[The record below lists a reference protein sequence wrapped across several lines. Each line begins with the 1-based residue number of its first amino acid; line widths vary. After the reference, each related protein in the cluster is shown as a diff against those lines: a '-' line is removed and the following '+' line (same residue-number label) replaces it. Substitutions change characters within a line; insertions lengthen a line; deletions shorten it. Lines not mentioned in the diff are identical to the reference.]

1 MGRKVS
7 DGKSVRVTVPENT
20 TVEQGAFA
28 LLDGFLG
35 LAAQKVV
42 TGAGETKGLVLN
54 IEPGEYETSQID
66 ATQDF
71 AVGTKI
77 YWDSTAKKF
86 TETPTAVLAG
96 VVTLAKDAGGVIWF
110 RVAPGIIN
118 DEAATAIGTMTA
130 LTTTEKST
138 LVEAINEVDA
148 HADEAAT
155 AIGTMTALTTT
166 EKSTLVEAINEVDA
180 HADAANAAIGTM
192 TALTTTEKSTLVE
205 AINEVDTAAAA
216 AQADA
221 TTALARVAAKVAC
234 AEAATDEEVRTAL
247 RALLTALQA
256 AGLMAAE

>member
-7 DGKSVRVTVPENT
+7 DGKSVRVSVPENT

-42 TGAGETKGLVLN
+42 TGAGETKNLVLN

-66 ATQDF
+66 ATQNF

-130 LTTTEKST
+130 LTTTAKT
-138 LVEAINEVDA
+138 NLV
-148 HADEAAT
+148 AA
-155 AIGTMTALTTT
+155 
-166 EKSTLVEAINEVDA
+166 V
-180 HADAANAAIGTM
+180 
-192 TALTTTEKSTLVE
+192 
-205 AINEVDTAAAA
+205 NEVDTHADA

-234 AEAATDEEVRTAL
+234 AEDANAEAVRTAL
-247 RALLTALQA
+247 RALLAALET

>member
-20 TVEQGAFA
+20 TVEQGAFVR
-28 LLDGFLG
+28 LDGFLG
-35 LAAQKVV
+35 LAVQKVV
-42 TGAGETKGLVLN
+42 TGAGETKGLILN

-96 VVTLAKDAGGVIWF
+96 VVTNAKDAGGVIWF

-118 DEAATAIGTMTA
+118 DEAATAIGTLTS
-130 LTTTEKST
+130 LTTTAKTNLVAAVNEVDAHAAAIGTMTTLTTDKKST

-148 HADEAAT
+148 HAD
-155 AIGTMTALTTT
+155 
-166 EKSTLVEAINEVDA
+166 S
-180 HADAANAAIGTM
+180 
-192 TALTTTEKSTLVE
+192 
-205 AINEVDTAAAA
+205 
-216 AQADA
+216 
-221 TTALARVAAKVAC
+221 ALARVAANVAC
-234 AEAATDEEVRTAL
+234 AEDASDEAVRTAL
-247 RALLTALQA
+247 RALLAALQA

>member
-7 DGKSVRVTVPENT
+7 DGMSVRVTVPENT
-20 TVEQGAFA
+20 TVEQGAFV

-42 TGAGETKGLVLN
+42 TGAGETKNLVLN

-77 YWDSTAKKF
+77 YWDSTTKKF

-96 VVTLAKDAGGVIWF
+96 VVTNAKDAGGVIWF

-118 DEAATAIGTMTA
+118 DEAATAIGTLTS
-130 LTTTEKST
+130 LTTTAKT
-138 LVEAINEVDA
+138 NLVAAVNEV
-148 HADEAAT
+148 
-155 AIGTMTALTTT
+155 
-166 EKSTLVEAINEVDA
+166 NA
-180 HADAANAAIGTM
+180 HADAAQT
-192 TALTTTEKSTLVE
+192 
-205 AINEVDTAAAA
+205 
-216 AQADA
+216 DA
-221 TTALARVAAKVAC
+221 TAALARVAANVAC
-234 AEAATDEEVRTAL
+234 AEDANAEAVRTAL
-247 RALLTALQA
+247 RALLAALEA

>member
-7 DGKSVRVTVPENT
+7 DGQSVRVNVPENT
-20 TVEQGAFA
+20 TVEQGAFVR
-28 LLDGFLG
+28 LDGFLG

-66 ATQDF
+66 KTQDF

-77 YWDSTAKKF
+77 YWDSTTKKF

-96 VVTLAKDAGGVIWF
+96 VVTNAKDAGGVIWF

-118 DEAATAIGTMTA
+118 DEAATAIGTLTS
-130 LTTTEKST
+130 LTTTAKT
-138 LVEAINEVDA
+138 NLVAAVNEVDA

-155 AIGTMTALTTT
+155 AIGTLTSLTTT
-166 EKSTLVEAINEVDA
+166 AKTNLVAAVNEVDS
-180 HADAANAAIGTM
+180 HAD
-192 TALTTTEKSTLVE
+192 
-205 AINEVDTAAAA
+205 A

-221 TTALARVAAKVAC
+221 TAALARVAAKVAC
-234 AEAATDEEVRTAL
+234 AEDANADAVRTAL

>member
-7 DGKSVRVTVPENT
+7 DGKSVRVSVPENT

-130 LTTTEKST
+130 LTTTAKT
-138 LVEAINEVDA
+138 NLV
-148 HADEAAT
+148 AA
-155 AIGTMTALTTT
+155 
-166 EKSTLVEAINEVDA
+166 V
-180 HADAANAAIGTM
+180 
-192 TALTTTEKSTLVE
+192 
-205 AINEVDTAAAA
+205 NEVDTHADA

-221 TTALARVAAKVAC
+221 TAALARVAAKVAC
-234 AEAATDEEVRTAL
+234 AEDANAEAVRTAL
-247 RALLTALQA
+247 RALLAALET

>member
-7 DGKSVRVTVPENT
+7 DGMSVRVTVPENT

-35 LAAQKVV
+35 LAARKVV
-42 TGAGETKGLVLN
+42 AGAGETKSLVLN

-66 ATQDF
+66 KTQGF

-77 YWDSTAKKF
+77 YWDSTTKKF

-96 VVTLAKDAGGVIWF
+96 VVTNAKDAGGVIWF

-130 LTTTEKST
+130 LTTAKKST
-138 LVEAINEVDA
+138 LVEAINEVDS
-148 HADEAAT
+148 HAD
-155 AIGTMTALTTT
+155 
-166 EKSTLVEAINEVDA
+166 
-180 HADAANAAIGTM
+180 
-192 TALTTTEKSTLVE
+192 
-205 AINEVDTAAAA
+205 A

-221 TTALARVAAKVAC
+221 TAALARVAAKVAC
-234 AEAATDEEVRTAL
+234 AEDANAEAVRTAL
-247 RALLTALQA
+247 RALLAALEA

>member
-7 DGKSVRVTVPENT
+7 DGMSVRVTVPENT

-96 VVTLAKDAGGVIWF
+96 VVTNAKDAGGVIWF

-118 DEAATAIGTMTA
+118 DEAATAIGTLTS
-130 LTTTEKST
+130 LTTTAKT
-138 LVEAINEVDA
+138 NLVAAVNEVDA
-148 HADEAAT
+148 HADVANA
-155 AIGTMTALTTT
+155 AIGTLAELTTT
-166 EKSTLVEAINEVDA
+166 EKSSLVKAINEVDA
-180 HADAANAAIGTM
+180 NAD
-192 TALTTTEKSTLVE
+192 V
-205 AINEVDTAAAA
+205 
-216 AQADA
+216 
-221 TTALARVAAKVAC
+221 ALARVAAKVAC
-234 AEAATDEEVRTAL
+234 AEDASAEAVRTAL
-247 RALLTALQA
+247 RALLAALQA

>member
-54 IEPGEYETSQID
+54 IEPGEYETSQIN
-66 ATQDF
+66 ATQNF

-77 YWDSTAKKF
+77 YWDSTTKKF

-96 VVTLAKDAGGVIWF
+96 VVTNAKDAGGVIWF

-118 DEAATAIGTMTA
+118 DEAATAIGTLTS
-130 LTTTEKST
+130 LTTAAKTN
-138 LVEAINEVDA
+138 LV
-148 HADEAAT
+148 AA
-155 AIGTMTALTTT
+155 
-166 EKSTLVEAINEVDA
+166 VNEVDA
-180 HADAANAAIGTM
+180 HADAANAAIGTL
-192 TALTTTEKSTLVE
+192 AELTTTEKGTAVG
-205 AINEVDTAAAA
+205 AINEVNTNADAANTAIGALTELTTS
-216 AQADA
+216 AQASVVA
-221 TTALARVAAKVAC
+221 AINEVAGRVAANVAC
-234 AEAATDEEVRTAL
+234 ADNANAEAVRTAL
-247 RALLTALQA
+247 RALLAALET
-256 AGLMAAE
+256 AGLMAAQ

>member
-7 DGKSVRVTVPENT
+7 DGKSVRVSVPENT
-20 TVEQGAFA
+20 TVEQGAFV

-42 TGAGETKGLVLN
+42 TGAGETKNLVLN

-77 YWDSTAKKF
+77 YWDSTTKKF

-96 VVTLAKDAGGVIWF
+96 VVTNAKDAGGVIWF

-118 DEAATAIGTMTA
+118 DEAATAIGTLTS
-130 LTTTEKST
+130 LTTTAKT
-138 LVEAINEVDA
+138 NLVAAVNEV
-148 HADEAAT
+148 
-155 AIGTMTALTTT
+155 
-166 EKSTLVEAINEVDA
+166 NA
-180 HADAANAAIGTM
+180 HADAAQT
-192 TALTTTEKSTLVE
+192 
-205 AINEVDTAAAA
+205 
-216 AQADA
+216 DA
-221 TTALARVAAKVAC
+221 TAALARVAANVAC
-234 AEAATDEEVRTAL
+234 AEDANAEAVRTAL
-247 RALLTALQA
+247 RALLAALEA

>member
-66 ATQDF
+66 KTQDF

-77 YWDSTAKKF
+77 YWDSTTKKF

-96 VVTLAKDAGGVIWF
+96 VVTNAKDAGGVIWF

-118 DEAATAIGTMTA
+118 DEAATAIGTLTS
-130 LTTTEKST
+130 LTTTAKT
-138 LVEAINEVDA
+138 NLV
-148 HADEAAT
+148 AA
-155 AIGTMTALTTT
+155 
-166 EKSTLVEAINEVDA
+166 VNEVDA
-180 HADAANAAIGTM
+180 HADAANAAIGTL
-192 TALTTTEKSTLVE
+192 AELTTTEKGTVVG

-221 TTALARVAAKVAC
+221 TTALGRVAANVAC
-234 AEAATDEEVRTAL
+234 ADDANAEAVRTAL
-247 RALLTALQA
+247 RALLAALET
-256 AGLMAAE
+256 AGLMAAQ

>member
-20 TVEQGAFA
+20 TVEQGAFVR
-28 LLDGFLG
+28 LDGFLG
-35 LAAQKVV
+35 LAVQKVV
-42 TGAGETKGLVLN
+42 TGAGETKGLILN

-96 VVTLAKDAGGVIWF
+96 VVTNAKDAGGVIWF

-118 DEAATAIGTMTA
+118 DEAATAIGTLTS
-130 LTTTEKST
+130 LTTTAKTNLVAAVNEVDAHAAAIGTMTTLTTDKKST

-148 HADEAAT
+148 HAD
-155 AIGTMTALTTT
+155 
-166 EKSTLVEAINEVDA
+166 S
-180 HADAANAAIGTM
+180 
-192 TALTTTEKSTLVE
+192 
-205 AINEVDTAAAA
+205 
-216 AQADA
+216 
-221 TTALARVAAKVAC
+221 ALARVAANVAC
-234 AEAATDEEVRTAL
+234 AEDASAEAVRTAL
-247 RALLTALQA
+247 RALLTALQT

>member
-66 ATQDF
+66 KTQNF

-77 YWDSTAKKF
+77 YWDAAKKAF

-96 VVTLAKDAGGVIWF
+96 VVTNAKDAGNVIWF

-118 DEAATAIGTMTA
+118 DEAATAIGTLTS
-130 LTTTEKST
+130 LTTTAKT
-138 LVEAINEVDA
+138 NLV
-148 HADEAAT
+148 AA
-155 AIGTMTALTTT
+155 
-166 EKSTLVEAINEVDA
+166 VNEVDA
-180 HADAANAAIGTM
+180 HADAAQT
-192 TALTTTEKSTLVE
+192 
-205 AINEVDTAAAA
+205 
-216 AQADA
+216 DA
-221 TTALARVAAKVAC
+221 TAALARVAANVAC
-234 AEAATDEEVRTAL
+234 AEDATAEAVRTAL
-247 RALLTALQA
+247 RALLAALQA

>member
-7 DGKSVRVTVPENT
+7 EGQSVRVTVPENT
-20 TVEQGAFA
+20 TVEQGAFV

-42 TGAGETKGLVLN
+42 TGAGETKNLVLN

-118 DEAATAIGTMTA
+118 DEAAEAIGTLTS
-130 LTTTEKST
+130 LTTTAKT
-138 LVEAINEVDA
+138 NLV
-148 HADEAAT
+148 AA
-155 AIGTMTALTTT
+155 
-166 EKSTLVEAINEVDA
+166 V
-180 HADAANAAIGTM
+180 
-192 TALTTTEKSTLVE
+192 
-205 AINEVDTAAAA
+205 NEVDTAAAA

-221 TTALARVAAKVAC
+221 TTALGRVAANVAC
-234 AEAATDEEVRTAL
+234 AEDANAEAVRTAL
-247 RALLTALQA
+247 RALLAALET
-256 AGLMAAE
+256 AGLMATE

>member
-7 DGKSVRVTVPENT
+7 DGKSVRVSVPENT

-42 TGAGETKGLVLN
+42 TGAGETKNLVLN

-77 YWDSTAKKF
+77 YWDSTTKKF

-96 VVTLAKDAGGVIWF
+96 VVTNAKDAGGVIWF

-118 DEAATAIGTMTA
+118 DEAATSIGTMTA
-130 LTTTEKST
+130 LTTTEKGT

-148 HADEAAT
+148 
-155 AIGTMTALTTT
+155 
-166 EKSTLVEAINEVDA
+166 N
-180 HADAANAAIGTM
+180 ADAANAAIGTL
-192 TALTTTEKSTLVE
+192 AELTTTEKGTAVG

-221 TTALARVAAKVAC
+221 TTALGRVAANVAC
-234 AEAATDEEVRTAL
+234 ADDANAEAVRTAL
-247 RALLTALQA
+247 RALLAALQA
-256 AGLMAAE
+256 AGLMAAAE

>member
-7 DGKSVRVTVPENT
+7 DGKSVRVSVPENT
-20 TVEQGAFA
+20 TVEQGAFV

-42 TGAGETKGLVLN
+42 TGAGETKNLVLN

-77 YWDSTAKKF
+77 YWDSTTKKF

-96 VVTLAKDAGGVIWF
+96 VVTNAKDAGGVIWF

-118 DEAATAIGTMTA
+118 DEAATAIGTLTS
-130 LTTTEKST
+130 LTTTAKT
-138 LVEAINEVDA
+138 NLVAAVNEV
-148 HADEAAT
+148 
-155 AIGTMTALTTT
+155 
-166 EKSTLVEAINEVDA
+166 N
-180 HADAANAAIGTM
+180 
-192 TALTTTEKSTLVE
+192 
-205 AINEVDTAAAA
+205 TAAAA

-221 TTALARVAAKVAC
+221 TTALARVAANVAC
-234 AEAATDEEVRTAL
+234 AEAATAEEVRTAL
-247 RALLTALQA
+247 RALLAALQA

>member
-7 DGKSVRVTVPENT
+7 DGKSVRVSVPENT

-42 TGAGETKGLVLN
+42 TGAGETKNLVLN

-77 YWDSTAKKF
+77 YWESTAKKF

-130 LTTTEKST
+130 LTTTAKT
-138 LVEAINEVDA
+138 NLV
-148 HADEAAT
+148 AA
-155 AIGTMTALTTT
+155 
-166 EKSTLVEAINEVDA
+166 V
-180 HADAANAAIGTM
+180 
-192 TALTTTEKSTLVE
+192 
-205 AINEVDTAAAA
+205 NEVDTHADA

-221 TTALARVAAKVAC
+221 TAALARVAAKVAC
-234 AEAATDEEVRTAL
+234 AEDANAEAVRTAL
-247 RALLTALQA
+247 RALLAALET

>member
-7 DGKSVRVTVPENT
+7 DGKSVRVSVPENT

-66 ATQDF
+66 KSQNF

-77 YWDSTAKKF
+77 YWDASTKKF
-86 TETPTAVLAG
+86 TETPTAILAG
-96 VVTLAKDAGGVIWF
+96 VVTNAKDAGGVIWF

-118 DEAATAIGTMTA
+118 DEAATAIGTLTS
-130 LTTTEKST
+130 LTTTAKT
-138 LVEAINEVDA
+138 NLVAAVNEVDS
-148 HADEAAT
+148 HADT
-155 AIGTMTALTTT
+155 
-166 EKSTLVEAINEVDA
+166 
-180 HADAANAAIGTM
+180 ANAAIGTL
-192 TALTTTEKSTLVE
+192 AELTTTEKGTAVG
-205 AINEVDTAAAA
+205 AINEVDSHADA
-216 AQADA
+216 AQTDA
-221 TTALARVAAKVAC
+221 TAALARVAANVAC
-234 AEAATDEEVRTAL
+234 AEDATAEAVRTAL
-247 RALLTALQA
+247 RALLAALQA

>member
-7 DGKSVRVTVPENT
+7 DGMSVRVTVPENT

-42 TGAGETKGLVLN
+42 TGEGETKGLVLN

-66 ATQDF
+66 AAQNF

-96 VVTLAKDAGGVIWF
+96 VVTNAKDAGGVIWF

-118 DEAATAIGTMTA
+118 DEAATAIGTLTS
-130 LTTTEKST
+130 LTTTAKT
-138 LVEAINEVDA
+138 NLV
-148 HADEAAT
+148 AA
-155 AIGTMTALTTT
+155 
-166 EKSTLVEAINEVDA
+166 V
-180 HADAANAAIGTM
+180 
-192 TALTTTEKSTLVE
+192 
-205 AINEVDTAAAA
+205 NEVDTAAAA

-221 TTALARVAAKVAC
+221 TTALGRVAANVAC
-234 AEAATDEEVRTAL
+234 ADDANAEAVRTAL
-247 RALLTALQA
+247 RALLAALET
-256 AGLMAAE
+256 AGLMAAQ

>member
-42 TGAGETKGLVLN
+42 TGAGETKNLVLN

-118 DEAATAIGTMTA
+118 DEAATAIGTLTS
-130 LTTTEKST
+130 LTTTAKT
-138 LVEAINEVDA
+138 NLV
-148 HADEAAT
+148 AA
-155 AIGTMTALTTT
+155 
-166 EKSTLVEAINEVDA
+166 VNEVDA
-180 HADAANAAIGTM
+180 HADAANAAIGTL
-192 TALTTTEKSTLVE
+192 AELTTTEKGTAVG
-205 AINEVDTAAAA
+205 AINEVGTAAAA

-234 AEAATDEEVRTAL
+234 AEDADAEAVRTAL
-247 RALLTALQA
+247 RALLAALET
-256 AGLMAAE
+256 AGLMAAQ

>member
-7 DGKSVRVTVPENT
+7 EGQSVRVTVPENT
-20 TVEQGAFA
+20 TVEQGAFV

-42 TGAGETKGLVLN
+42 TGAGETKNLVLN

-118 DEAATAIGTMTA
+118 DEAAEAIGTLTS
-130 LTTTEKST
+130 LTTTAKT
-138 LVEAINEVDA
+138 NLV
-148 HADEAAT
+148 AA
-155 AIGTMTALTTT
+155 
-166 EKSTLVEAINEVDA
+166 V
-180 HADAANAAIGTM
+180 
-192 TALTTTEKSTLVE
+192 
-205 AINEVDTAAAA
+205 NEVDTAAAA

-221 TTALARVAAKVAC
+221 TTALGRVAANVAC
-234 AEAATDEEVRTAL
+234 AEDANAEAVRTAL

>member
-7 DGKSVRVTVPENT
+7 DGMSVRVTVPENT

-35 LAAQKVV
+35 LAARKVV
-42 TGAGETKGLVLN
+42 AGAGETKSLVLN

-96 VVTLAKDAGGVIWF
+96 VVTNAKDAGGVIWF

-118 DEAATAIGTMTA
+118 DEAATAIGTLTS
-130 LTTTEKST
+130 LTTTAKT
-138 LVEAINEVDA
+138 NLV
-148 HADEAAT
+148 AA
-155 AIGTMTALTTT
+155 
-166 EKSTLVEAINEVDA
+166 VNEVDA
-180 HADAANAAIGTM
+180 HADAAQT
-192 TALTTTEKSTLVE
+192 
-205 AINEVDTAAAA
+205 
-216 AQADA
+216 DA
-221 TTALARVAAKVAC
+221 TAALARVAANVAC
-234 AEAATDEEVRTAL
+234 AEDASAEAVRTAL
-247 RALLTALQA
+247 RALLAALEA

>member
-7 DGKSVRVTVPENT
+7 DGKSVRVSVPENT

-42 TGAGETKGLVLN
+42 TGAGEAKGLVLN

-77 YWDSTAKKF
+77 YWDSVTKKF

-96 VVTLAKDAGGVIWF
+96 VVTNAKDAGGVIWF

-130 LTTTEKST
+130 LTTTAKT
-138 LVEAINEVDA
+138 NLV
-148 HADEAAT
+148 AA
-155 AIGTMTALTTT
+155 
-166 EKSTLVEAINEVDA
+166 V
-180 HADAANAAIGTM
+180 
-192 TALTTTEKSTLVE
+192 
-205 AINEVDTAAAA
+205 NEVDTHADA

-234 AEAATDEEVRTAL
+234 AEDANAEAVRTAL
-247 RALLTALQA
+247 RALLAALEA

>member
-7 DGKSVRVTVPENT
+7 DGMSVRVTVPENT

-118 DEAATAIGTMTA
+118 DEAATAIGTLTS
-130 LTTTEKST
+130 LTTTAKT
-138 LVEAINEVDA
+138 NLV
-148 HADEAAT
+148 AA
-155 AIGTMTALTTT
+155 
-166 EKSTLVEAINEVDA
+166 VNEVDA
-180 HADAANAAIGTM
+180 HADAANAAIGTL
-192 TALTTTEKSTLVE
+192 AELTTTEKGTAVG

-221 TTALARVAAKVAC
+221 TTALGRVAANVAC
-234 AEAATDEEVRTAL
+234 ADDANAEAVRTAL
-247 RALLTALQA
+247 RALLAALQA
-256 AGLMAAE
+256 AGLMAAQ

>member
-7 DGKSVRVTVPENT
+7 DGMSVRVTVPENT

-66 ATQDF
+66 KTQDF

-77 YWDSTAKKF
+77 YWDSTTKKF

-96 VVTLAKDAGGVIWF
+96 VVTNAKDAGGVIWF

-118 DEAATAIGTMTA
+118 DEAATAIGTLTS
-130 LTTTEKST
+130 LTTTAKT
-138 LVEAINEVDA
+138 NLV
-148 HADEAAT
+148 AA
-155 AIGTMTALTTT
+155 
-166 EKSTLVEAINEVDA
+166 VNEVDA
-180 HADAANAAIGTM
+180 HADAAQT
-192 TALTTTEKSTLVE
+192 
-205 AINEVDTAAAA
+205 
-216 AQADA
+216 DA
-221 TTALARVAAKVAC
+221 TAALARVAANVAC
-234 AEAATDEEVRTAL
+234 AEDASAEAVRTAL
-247 RALLTALQA
+247 RALLAALEA

>member
-1 MGRKVS
+1 M
-7 DGKSVRVTVPENT
+7 SVRVTVPENT

-42 TGAGETKGLVLN
+42 TGAGETKNLVLN

-66 ATQDF
+66 ATQNF

-130 LTTTEKST
+130 LTTTAKT
-138 LVEAINEVDA
+138 NLVAAVNEVD
-148 HADEAAT
+148 T
-155 AIGTMTALTTT
+155 
-166 EKSTLVEAINEVDA
+166 
-180 HADAANAAIGTM
+180 HADAANAAIGTL
-192 TALTTTEKSTLVE
+192 AELTTTAKTNLV
-205 AINEVDTAAAA
+205 AAVNEVDTAAAA
-216 AQADA
+216 AQTDA
-221 TTALARVAAKVAC
+221 TTALGRVAANVAC
-234 AEAATDEEVRTAL
+234 ADNANAEAVRTAL
-247 RALLTALQA
+247 RALLAALET

>member
-7 DGKSVRVTVPENT
+7 DGKSVRVSVPENT

-42 TGAGETKGLVLN
+42 TGAGETKNLVLN

-71 AVGTKI
+71 AVGTNI

-130 LTTTEKST
+130 LTTTAKT
-138 LVEAINEVDA
+138 NLV
-148 HADEAAT
+148 AA
-155 AIGTMTALTTT
+155 
-166 EKSTLVEAINEVDA
+166 V
-180 HADAANAAIGTM
+180 
-192 TALTTTEKSTLVE
+192 
-205 AINEVDTAAAA
+205 NEVDTHADA

-221 TTALARVAAKVAC
+221 TAALARVAAKVAC
-234 AEAATDEEVRTAL
+234 AEDANAEAVRTAL
-247 RALLTALQA
+247 RALLAALET

>member
-7 DGKSVRVTVPENT
+7 DGKSVRVSVPENT
-20 TVEQGAFA
+20 TVEQGAFV

-42 TGAGETKGLVLN
+42 TGAGETKNLVLN

-66 ATQDF
+66 KTQDF

-77 YWDSTAKKF
+77 YWDSTTKKF

-96 VVTLAKDAGGVIWF
+96 VVTNAKDAGGVIWF

-118 DEAATAIGTMTA
+118 DEAATAIGTLTS
-130 LTTTEKST
+130 LTTTAKT
-138 LVEAINEVDA
+138 NLV
-148 HADEAAT
+148 AA
-155 AIGTMTALTTT
+155 
-166 EKSTLVEAINEVDA
+166 V
-180 HADAANAAIGTM
+180 
-192 TALTTTEKSTLVE
+192 
-205 AINEVDTAAAA
+205 NEVDTAAAA

-221 TTALARVAAKVAC
+221 TTALARVAANVAC
-234 AEAATDEEVRTAL
+234 AEAATAEEVRTAL
-247 RALLTALQA
+247 RALLAALQA